1 MKIVATNKK
10 AFHDYFVI
18 DSFEAGIN
26 LVGCEVKSV
35 RAGEVNLKDSYA
47 VIRGGQLVL
56 VSAYIKNYDKGSFSN
71 VDSRRDR
78 RLLMHRQEIMR
89 LLGKVKEKGFSLVPL
104 KMYLNG
110 SLVKVEIGLVKGK
123 QLYDKKKAI
132 AEKDAERD
140 KQRQLADM
148 KRLIDRKQKK
158 FQKVRQNPFQPNQN
172 LIEYISVVQTSR
184 KRYCGSVGRAADS

>member
-56 VSAYIKNYDKGSFSN
+56 VSTYIKNYDKGSFSN

-148 KRLIDRKQKK
+148 KR
-158 FQKVRQNPFQPNQN
+158 
-172 LIEYISVVQTSR
+172 
-184 KRYCGSVGRAADS
+184 

>member
-104 KMYLNG
+104 KTYLNG

-148 KRLIDRKQKK
+148 KR
-158 FQKVRQNPFQPNQN
+158 
-172 LIEYISVVQTSR
+172 
-184 KRYCGSVGRAADS
+184 

>member
-89 LLGKVKEKGFSLVPL
+89 LLGKVKEKGLSLVPL

-148 KRLIDRKQKK
+148 KR
-158 FQKVRQNPFQPNQN
+158 
-172 LIEYISVVQTSR
+172 
-184 KRYCGSVGRAADS
+184 

>member
-56 VSAYIKNYDKGSFSN
+56 VSAYIKNYEKGSFSN

-148 KRLIDRKQKK
+148 KR
-158 FQKVRQNPFQPNQN
+158 
-172 LIEYISVVQTSR
+172 
-184 KRYCGSVGRAADS
+184 

>member
-35 RAGEVNLKDSYA
+35 RAGEVNLNDSYA

-148 KRLIDRKQKK
+148 KR
-158 FQKVRQNPFQPNQN
+158 
-172 LIEYISVVQTSR
+172 
-184 KRYCGSVGRAADS
+184 

>member
-10 AFHDYFVI
+10 AYHDYYVV

-47 VIRGGQLVL
+47 VIRDGQLVL
-56 VSAYIKNYDKGSFSN
+56 VSTYIKNYDKGSFSN
-71 VDSRRDR
+71 VESRRDR

-89 LLGKVKEKGFSLVPL
+89 LLGKVKEKGYSLVPL

-123 QLYDKKKAI
+123 QLFDKKRAI
-132 AEKDAERD
+132 AERDAERD

-148 KRLIDRKQKK
+148 RR
-158 FQKVRQNPFQPNQN
+158 
-172 LIEYISVVQTSR
+172 
-184 KRYCGSVGRAADS
+184 

>member
-10 AFHDYFVI
+10 AFHDYFVF

-148 KRLIDRKQKK
+148 KR
-158 FQKVRQNPFQPNQN
+158 
-172 LIEYISVVQTSR
+172 
-184 KRYCGSVGRAADS
+184 

>member
-47 VIRGGQLVL
+47 VIRDGQLVL

-148 KRLIDRKQKK
+148 KR
-158 FQKVRQNPFQPNQN
+158 
-172 LIEYISVVQTSR
+172 
-184 KRYCGSVGRAADS
+184 

>member
-47 VIRGGQLVL
+47 IIRGGQLVL

-148 KRLIDRKQKK
+148 KR
-158 FQKVRQNPFQPNQN
+158 
-172 LIEYISVVQTSR
+172 
-184 KRYCGSVGRAADS
+184 

>member
-1 MKIVATNKK
+1 M
-10 AFHDYFVI
+10 
-18 DSFEAGIN
+18 
-26 LVGCEVKSV
+26 

-104 KMYLNG
+104 
-110 SLVKVEIGLVKGK
+110 
-123 QLYDKKKAI
+123 
-132 AEKDAERD
+132 
-140 KQRQLADM
+140 
-148 KRLIDRKQKK
+148 
-158 FQKVRQNPFQPNQN
+158 N

>member
-110 SLVKVEIGLVKGK
+110 SLVKVEIGLVMGK

-148 KRLIDRKQKK
+148 KR
-158 FQKVRQNPFQPNQN
+158 
-172 LIEYISVVQTSR
+172 
-184 KRYCGSVGRAADS
+184 

>member
-132 AEKDAERD
+132 AEKDAEID

-148 KRLIDRKQKK
+148 KR
-158 FQKVRQNPFQPNQN
+158 
-172 LIEYISVVQTSR
+172 
-184 KRYCGSVGRAADS
+184 